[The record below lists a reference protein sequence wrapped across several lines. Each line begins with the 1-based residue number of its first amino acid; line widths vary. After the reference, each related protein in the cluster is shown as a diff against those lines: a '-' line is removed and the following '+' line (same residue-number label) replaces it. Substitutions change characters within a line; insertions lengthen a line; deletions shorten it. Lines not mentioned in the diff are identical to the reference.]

1 MGSPSTVDDDRLSD
15 LYLREGLSTYQI
27 AQRVGLDRQQVTRR
41 LRAAGV
47 VLASRGVGRRRGHR
61 LAEPGTLRPMLQ
73 EWYLV
78 QRLTS
83 RQIGDRLGMSERTV
97 RNRLAEYGIAIR
109 NRGGRYREDRHD
121 LSEEDLI
128 ELYVRA
134 GLTATE
140 VGDKFGVSRNV
151 VLRVA
156 HDLGLPVRLGGPLPR
171 SGPSEIEL
179 IDALYADP
187 LVACTLAQHDVPRVP
202 PGGAIWQ
209 RFPAPIP
216 LTAELVT
223 ALYLHCGLSANH
235 IEMLTGQPVATV
247 RRRLRT
253 YDVPSRS
260 AGGRTPFRR
269 RWRQHTPTAPQE
281 DRSNE

>member
-1 MGSPSTVDDDRLSD
+1 MGSPPTVDDDWLRD
-15 LYLREGLSTYQI
+15 LYEGEGLSTYQI
-27 AQRVGLDRQQVTRR
+27 AQRVGLNRQQVTRR

-61 LAEPGTLRPMLQ
+61 LAEPGALRPMLQ

-83 RQIGDRLGMSERTV
+83 KQIGERLGMSERTV
-97 RNRLAEYGIAIR
+97 RNRLAEYGIDTR
-109 NRGGRYREDRHD
+109 SRGAHNREDRHA

-140 VGDKFGVSRNV
+140 VGDKFGVFRNV

-156 HDLGLPVRLGGPLPR
+156 HDLGLPVRLGGPPPH

-187 LVACTLAQHDVPRVP
+187 LVARTLTHHDVPRVP
-202 PGGAIWQ
+202 SGAAIWQ
-209 RFPAPIP
+209 RFPTPIP
-216 LTAELVT
+216 LTPELVT
-223 ALYLHCGLSANH
+223 ALYIDCGLSANH

-269 RWRQHTPTAPQE
+269 RWRQHTPTAAQE
-281 DRSNE
+281 D

>member
-1 MGSPSTVDDDRLSD
+1 MGSPSTVDDDWLRD
-15 LYLREGLSTYQI
+15 LYQREGLSTYQI

-47 VLASRGVGRRRGHR
+47 VLASRGAGRRRGHR
-61 LAEPGTLRPMLQ
+61 LPEPGTLRPMLQ

-97 RNRLAEYGIAIR
+97 RNRLAEYGIDTR
-109 NRGGRYREDRHD
+109 SRGAHNREDRHD

-156 HDLGLPVRLGGPLPR
+156 HDLGLPVRLGGPPPR
-171 SGPSEIEL
+171 SGPSEIQL

-187 LVACTLAQHDVPRVP
+187 LVSCTLTQHDVPRMP
-202 PGGAIWQ
+202 PGGTIWQ
-209 RFPAPIP
+209 RFPTPIP

-223 ALYLHCGLSANH
+223 AFYLHCGLSANH

-281 DRSNE
+281 D